1 MQRNM
6 DKFRYYI
13 FISVICFVVGCATK
27 RKGYIKEFDLSNEI
41 YQIQKQTCGD
51 KDYLKIFE
59 YNRRQVSWMNDIE
72 AMTNDTVYILEKR
85 SYSDEIIP
93 IQYNYYSLFWNK
105 KNPESI
111 KCYNKQYGNIKESKE
126 ELTSNDILLHLT
138 NIWDTI
144 EIKKRAYYGG
154 FFGGGT
160 DILLTRIIYK
170 EKKQIEAICFNEFFE
185 GNY

>member
-93 IQYNYYSLFWNK
+93 IQYSYYSLFWNK
-105 KNPESI
+105 NNFQKTFSYSKI
-111 KCYNKQYGNIKESKE
+111 KGGKIIEENKKLQF
-126 ELTSNDILLHLT
+126 DDLLIHLM
-138 NIWDTI
+138 NKWDTI
-144 EIKKRAYYGG
+144 EIRRKTEGVVSLGVRSNTMA
-154 FFGGGT
+154 
-160 DILLTRIIYK
+160 TRIINI
-170 EKKQIEAICFNEFFE
+170 EGSKKIETICFECFLK
-185 GNY
+185 